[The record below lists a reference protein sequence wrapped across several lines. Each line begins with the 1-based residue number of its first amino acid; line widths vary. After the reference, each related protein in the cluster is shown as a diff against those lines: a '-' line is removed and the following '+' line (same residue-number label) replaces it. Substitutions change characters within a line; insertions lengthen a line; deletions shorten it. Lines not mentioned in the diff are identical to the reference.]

1 MSSGESR
8 PLPQYSSA
16 SELPETTSQLL
27 VSDAH
32 TSTTED
38 SSTQSAYSEASGAMA
53 LDLALLESQ
62 VAKAVEQLS
71 AGDFHSRWDYAKQF
85 SQQFEPWG
93 DRIIPI
99 LIHHLETH
107 SDVEAQWFLVRILS
121 QFEHPSVVT
130 ALAQLLVTTSS
141 EDLQLEVSN
150 AIATLGKSAIATLSE
165 LLVKTKPGEAGNDT
179 QRILAARTLSHIRRS
194 AIIEP
199 LLSITED
206 ANFELRAIALEAL
219 GSFHD
224 PRITP
229 VLLAALQDKPAICI
243 EAVRTLGRRSDLLAT
258 TDLIA
263 PLQQCLLSK
272 DETVACESAIALGRL
287 GTEAAIAVLGKHLLR
302 PLSTPVKIA
311 IVQALGWLN
320 VESAAVYLA
329 SAFTAPVPMIMP
341 AVKKAI
347 AGALGQTRSPALQT
361 IAAKPLID
369 WLSSSQ
375 TSTALYLDPTLE
387 TLLLTQTVLSAL
399 ARLGVSDALEWLV
412 PILSH
417 PDPRLRMH
425 ALNALKQIDP
435 RAAQAQAQ
443 SYLQRSE
450 LSPVKKQY
458 VSEALAAW

>member
-8 PLPQYSSA
+8 PLPEYSSA
-16 SELPETTSQLL
+16 SDLPKTTSQSVGPDSHVIATDNLL
-27 VSDAH
+27 VQATYAE
-32 TSTTED
+32 TSNVTT
-38 SSTQSAYSEASGAMA
+38 SEVAS
-53 LDLALLESQ
+53 LESQ
-62 VAKAVEQLS
+62 IAKAVEQLS
-71 AGDFHSRWDYAKQF
+71 VGDFHSRWDYAKQF
-85 SQQFEPWG
+85 TQQFEPWG

-99 LIHHLETH
+99 LIDHLETH

-165 LLVKTKPGEAGNDT
+165 LLVKTKPGEAGDDT

-206 ANFELRAIALEAL
+206 TNLELRAIALEAL

-229 VLLAALQDKPAICI
+229 VLLTALQDKPAICI

-263 PLQQCLLSK
+263 PLQQCLLSE

-287 GTEAAIAVLGKHLLR
+287 GTEAAITALGKHLLQ

-320 VESAAVYLA
+320 VESAVVYLA

-347 AGALGQTRSPALQT
+347 AGALGQTRLSALQT
-361 IAAKPLID
+361 IAARPLID

-375 TSTALYLDPTLE
+375 TSTALYPDPTLE

-435 RAAQAQAQ
+435 RASQEQAQ